1 MRRCAARVE
10 VDTDADTRVG
20 SADGPLAG
28 HALGQIVR
36 NKIDAREGRERP
48 RRGRGGYG
56 CEALGWGSFTPL
68 LLSVRLVV
76 LGLVAAQTAASVRRG
91 VSGNSQAV
99 SSLRHQPR

>member
-28 HALGQIVR
+28 HALGQIER

-48 RRGRGGYG
+48 RRGRGGSE
-56 CEALGWGSFTPL
+56 CEALGWGSFTPRL
-68 LLSVRLVV
+68 LLVSRAL
-76 LGLVAAQTAASVRRG
+76 LGLEAA
-91 VSGNSQAV
+91 
-99 SSLRHQPR
+99 